1 MPNLV
6 GLQDTPSAISMKR
19 AKVDT
24 LVAMQMEALGL
35 KRRDRL
41 STTDFKENTANY
53 VSTVELESRR
63 LVNNSRISK
72 GEKTKLEGWNS
83 KTVQTNN
90 LAVC

>member
-1 MPNLV
+1 
-6 GLQDTPSAISMKR
+6 MKQ
-19 AKVDT
+19 AKVET

>member
-6 GLQDTPSAISMKR
+6 RLPSATSMEQ

-24 LVAMQMEALGL
+24 LVAMQVEALGL

-41 STTDFKENTANY
+41 STTDVKKNTATY

-63 LVNNSRISK
+63 LVNDGRISK
-72 GEKTKLEGWNS
+72 GEKT
-83 KTVQTNN
+83 
-90 LAVC
+90 